1 MIGDRI
7 KELREAR
14 FLTQAQMAEKTG
26 ININTLASYERNIR
40 EPRIEVIT
48 QLCSFFE
55 VSSDYLLGLTPYP
68 NANQCAA
75 IDKIFSALPTDMRSK
90 FLETQIFFLRAA
102 DTFKWVSGQVPVIGE
117 IFYYLSD
124 DLQKCI
130 NAYIRL
136 VEGNTLETNWQT
148 SPYFFV
154 DQFLI
159 DRAQMSQ
166 NVSGVINCIYQHG
179 SIGADEILK
188 NRGKISAEEDSH
200 GLNQETD
207 H

>member
-1 MIGDRI
+1 MIGDKI

-14 FLTQAQMAEKTG
+14 LLTQAQMAEKTG

-68 NANQCAA
+68 NADQYAA
-75 IDKIFSALPTDMRSK
+75 IDKAFLALPTEIRTK
-90 FLETQIFFLRAA
+90 FLETQSFLLRAA
-102 DTFKWVSGQVPVIGE
+102 DTFKWVSKQVPVVSDL
-117 IFYYLSD
+117 FYYLSD

-130 NAYIRL
+130 DTYIRL
-136 VEGNTLETNWQT
+136 VEDNTSETNWQT
-148 SPYFFV
+148 SPDFFV
-154 DQFLI
+154 NQFI
-159 DRAQMSQ
+159 FDRAQMSQ
-166 NVSGVINCIYQHG
+166 SIAGVINCIYQRG

-188 NRGKISAEEDSH
+188 NRDRISAEEGTH
-200 GLNQETD
+200 GLDQKTD

>member
-14 FLTQAQMAEKTG
+14 LLTQAQMAEKTG

-48 QLCSFFE
+48 QLCNFFE

-68 NANQCAA
+68 NTDQCAA
-75 IDKIFSALPTDMRSK
+75 IDKIFSTLPTEIRAK

-102 DTFKWVSGQVPVIGE
+102 DTFKWASGQVPVVGDL
-117 IFYYLSD
+117 FYYLSD

-136 VEGNTLETNWQT
+136 VEDNTPETNWQT

-154 DQFLI
+154 NQFLI
-159 DRAQMSQ
+159 ERAQMSQ
-166 NVSGVINCIYQHG
+166 NVSGVINCIYQRG

-188 NRGKISAEEDSH
+188 NRGRVSAEEGIY
-200 GLNQETD
+200 GLDQKTD